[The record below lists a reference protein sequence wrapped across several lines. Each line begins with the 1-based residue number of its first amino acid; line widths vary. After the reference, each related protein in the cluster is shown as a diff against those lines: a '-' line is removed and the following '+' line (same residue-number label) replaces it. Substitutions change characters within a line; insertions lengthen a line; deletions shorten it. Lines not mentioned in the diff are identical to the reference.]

1 MELDNNGKILIA
13 GTGKSGLSAARMI
26 LDMGGRVVL
35 YNTDAATDPTTV
47 LSGFSGNEA
56 VELIT
61 GVLYAGQLRDVAA
74 CVISPGIPLTADFVK
89 VLDKAGIPV
98 IGELEMAWQASK
110 GRMCAIT
117 GTNGKTTTTTMTGL
131 ILKKWYNDVHVV
143 GNIGVPFSEEALMTN
158 DDSVTA
164 VEVSSFMLETI
175 MNFHPHVSAI
185 LNITPDHLDRHGSMK
200 NYIRCK
206 EAITFNQTEDDYV
219 VLNYDD
225 EELRRFGK
233 QKKLRPHTVWF
244 SSVAEPEGEALFL
257 RDGKIVM
264 KLDGTEEELI
274 DVSEMSIIGRH
285 NYENSMAAAAIALK
299 MGVPAEKVR
308 EGLIEFRAV
317 EHRIEF
323 VRERC
328 GVRYY
333 NDSKGTNTDASIQA
347 LNAMPGPTLLIGGGY
362 DKGSDFDEWVSLFP
376 GKVRYLVLLGQTR
389 DKISECCR
397 KYGFKDII
405 YADDMEEAVKTC
417 ASYADEGDY
426 VLLSPACASWGMFKN
441 YEERGRIFKNCVN
454 AL

>member
-244 SSVAEPEGEALFL
+244 SSAAEPEGEALFL

-441 YEERGRIFKNCVN
+441 YEERGRIFKDCVN